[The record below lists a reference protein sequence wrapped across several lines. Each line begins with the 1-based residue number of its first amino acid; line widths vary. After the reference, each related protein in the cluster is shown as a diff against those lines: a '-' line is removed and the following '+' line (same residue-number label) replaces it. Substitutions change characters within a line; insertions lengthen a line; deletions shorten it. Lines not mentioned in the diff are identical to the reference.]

1 MYLYD
6 QLRKS
11 GVTFLQCL
19 HWTLVSTDFSTWHS
33 CFSVGNTKP
42 YEGGL
47 ARALLLKNGLALA
60 AYGQLTVDEKGD
72 LRGRSSTSMF
82 EKLAHKYQDITLE
95 TVDDILSPEYA
106 KYYENPELALK

>member
-6 QLRKS
+6 HLRKS
-11 GVTFLQCL
+11 GVSFLQCL
-19 HWTLVSTDFSTWHS
+19 HWTLVDTDFSTWHS

-60 AYGQLTVDEKGD
+60 AYGQLTVDEKGA

-82 EKLAHKYQDITLE
+82 EKLANRYQDITLKA
-95 TVDDILSPEYA
+95 VDDILSPEYA